1 MSLSRNTER
10 IKQTHPHGEQL
21 SAYIDSAMDVAQMRG
36 IGEHLRVCA
45 ACRRLEADLRQTKH
59 LVHGLPDPKLPN
71 PEFWTNAYRQLRV
84 DDRERAIAKRPLW
97 QTWRSPEQAGHR
109 RWAAGLAAA
118 AGVGA
123 LLAGPLTPAAH
134 WAAPQGVK
142 VGMPARAL
150 VPAQDVSPDVSSLA
164 ELHTDS
170 VSRLPLADP
179 DRQKMIAADVQ
190 QSDPSVPDASS
201 PDSSEAAGYADASF

>member
-1 MSLSRNTER
+1 MLSQNNY
-10 IKQTHPHGEQL
+10 KNTHPHGEQL
-21 SAYIDSAMDVAQMRG
+21 SAYVDSMMDVSQMRG

-45 ACRRLEADLRQTKH
+45 VCGSLEADLRRTKY
-59 LVHGLPDPKLPN
+59 LVRGLPDPALPG
-71 PEFWTNAYRQLRV
+71 PEFWTGVYRQLRV
-84 DDRERAIAKRPLW
+84 DDRQRVAARRPLW
-97 QTWRSPEQAGHR
+97 QTWRSPEQKAHR

-118 AGVGA
+118 AAVGA
-123 LLAGPLTPAAH
+123 VLAGPLTPAPRL
-134 WAAPQGVK
+134 AAPLIPQ
-142 VGMPARAL
+142 ASRFL

-190 QSDPSVPDASS
+190 QPDAPESAS
-201 PDSSEAAGYADASF
+201 YSEAAGYADGSF

>member
-1 MSLSRNTER
+1 MTR
-10 IKQTHPHGEQL
+10 KDYHPHGEQL
-21 SAYIDSAMDVAQMRG
+21 SAYIDSMLDVARMRG
-36 IGEHLRVCA
+36 IGEHLHACA
-45 ACRRLEADLRQTKH
+45 SCRNIETELRRTKH
-59 LVHGLPDPKLPN
+59 LVRGLPEPVLPN
-71 PEFWTNAYRQLRV
+71 ADFWTSAYRQLRV

-97 QTWRSPEQAGHR
+97 TAWRSPEQLAHR

-118 AGVGA
+118 AVAVGVFS
-123 LLAGPLTPAAH
+123 AGPLTMAPRSVPSAPPAIR
-134 WAAPQGVK
+134 P
-142 VGMPARAL
+142 L

-190 QSDPSVPDASS
+190 QPESSADA
-201 PDSSEAAGYADASF
+201 SEAAGYADASF